1 MLEGEINFVIENRL
15 LVAKK
20 GDNFYVPPNTN
31 FTLINLS
38 EKTAD
43 LYLFQYKYTVKK
55 NKDIL
60 WNVLLLLRLSDF

>member
-1 MLEGEINFVIENRL
+1 MLEGEINFVIENSL

-38 EKTAD
+38 EKTAE